1 MTYKTDESTPK
12 EASGHSADQ
21 VFLATTSHEIR
32 TPLNGILGT
41 ASLLLETELQP
52 AQREYVETIR
62 LSGSRLLDMLN
73 NILDYARLDAGEVE
87 LENTWFSPTRLANE
101 VVELLAPRAHT
112 ANIDIAVRNRL
123 EAPMEI
129 FGDNGRIRQ
138 ILFNLIGNALKFT
151 ATGGVLIE
159 ISQQNDQI
167 VWSIIDTGTG
177 INETDQANL
186 FEAFRQT
193 SAGDAQKD
201 GGVGLGLAIVQ
212 KLTNMLGGKVLVDSA
227 LGVGTVFHLQI
238 PAKSRPTAAAP
249 PFSNLPGRV
258 TLVGLPTPTTLAVSE
273 IMQATNIQPLHA
285 TADTLPDEPGVILA
299 DAALPSDE
307 IAQLAARAATLVV
320 LRPEDRSMIARYRL
334 LGCAGWLVR
343 PLRRV
348 SLLERI
354 SLANSGNRNLGED
367 KRQTELAGAHVLIAD
382 DNAINTLIAQRA
394 LEKGGWNVSLAATGV
409 EALEMAD
416 TLKHALILMDLRM
429 PIMDGFEAMKRL
441 RAVGH
446 ATPIIAIS
454 AEINPKIEAEARN
467 CGANAVAAKPLDAAT
482 LRRLA
487 EQWAKL
493 PEDQITPPPYEAGV
507 A

>member
-1 MTYKTDESTPK
+1 MTDKTDESTPK

-41 ASLLLETELQP
+41 ASLLLEAELQP

-167 VWSIIDTGTG
+167 VWSIIDTGPG
-177 INETDQANL
+177 ISATDQANL

-201 GGVGLGLAIVQ
+201 GGVGLGLAIAK
-212 KLTNMLGGKVLVDSA
+212 KLTRMLGGEVLVDSA
-227 LGVGTVFHLQI
+227 LGVGTVFRLKI
-238 PAKSRPTAAAP
+238 PTKSRPTAAAP
-249 PFSNLPGRV
+249 PFSNLPERV

-273 IMQATNIQPLHA
+273 IMQAANIQPLHA
-285 TADTLPDEPGVILA
+285 TAETLPDEPGVILA

-320 LRPEDRSMIARYRL
+320 LRPEDRSMIARYRFCL
-334 LGCAGWLVR
+334 LYTSPSPR
-343 PLRRV
+343 
-348 SLLERI
+348 
-354 SLANSGNRNLGED
+354 D
-367 KRQTELAGAHVLIAD
+367 
-382 DNAINTLIAQRA
+382 
-394 LEKGGWNVSLAATGV
+394 
-409 EALEMAD
+409 
-416 TLKHALILMDLRM
+416 
-429 PIMDGFEAMKRL
+429 
-441 RAVGH
+441 
-446 ATPIIAIS
+446 
-454 AEINPKIEAEARN
+454 
-467 CGANAVAAKPLDAAT
+467 
-482 LRRLA
+482 
-487 EQWAKL
+487 
-493 PEDQITPPPYEAGV
+493 
-507 A
+507 